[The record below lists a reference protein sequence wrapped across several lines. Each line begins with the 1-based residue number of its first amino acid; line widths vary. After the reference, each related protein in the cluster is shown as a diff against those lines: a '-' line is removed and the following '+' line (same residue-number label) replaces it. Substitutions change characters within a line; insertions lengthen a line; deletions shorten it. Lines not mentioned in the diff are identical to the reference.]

1 MAKKMPGT
9 KLGTEAT
16 TQFPQVD
23 GRSPVT
29 WAIVTDCH
37 TLHCQKLEAI
47 AEAWNQVLAFQ

>member
-1 MAKKMPGT
+1 MAKTMPGT
-9 KLGTEAT
+9 KLAQKPQ
-16 TQFPQVD
+16 QFPQVD